1 MVDCELLTS
10 QYSGRKTQEEI
21 QEILHAFPAWFS
33 RRLLEVRA
41 LDPGCRL
48 ECVMKDKTREVGP
61 DVKNSAHFVFNLAG
75 IPRQSHREV
84 CQRVCEPWRD
94 SLSTLFRT
102 KNLDH
107 VPDDDLDN
115 PVFFLDIRAMHG
127 SQGFATLGGRKK
139 PGDPL
144 PFLSF
149 KFAVDVA
156 AKGEMRV
163 TKKELGSRRHEELSM
178 LYISSYTVGRAGTI
192 AYARSFQVK
201 PKVNLLVLPASG
213 SRTLI
218 HTGCGQE
225 KKGVGRTGPRT
236 TPVPRPAGDQVLPAW
251 LKSELRDR
259 GGYFAN
265 TTMRSLY
272 SSTCGPGGYYWSLVS
287 NLPEDPARDLQ
298 LAHVTNM
305 PCPVRMCADPPTFKT
320 HTNNGVIVAVDGE
333 TVYATCTYCGLYD
346 RRDRQSKTKPRQPK
360 NQGGLHVV
368 PGTESN
374 KYRWYIMTEGVYKS
388 MRQEIEGQVLPG

>member
-201 PKVNLLVLPASG
+201 PKV
-213 SRTLI
+213 
-218 HTGCGQE
+218 
-225 KKGVGRTGPRT
+225 K
-236 TPVPRPAGDQVLPAW
+236 
-251 LKSELRDR
+251 
-259 GGYFAN
+259 
-265 TTMRSLY
+265 
-272 SSTCGPGGYYWSLVS
+272 
-287 NLPEDPARDLQ
+287 
-298 LAHVTNM
+298 HVM
-305 PCPVRMCADPPTFKT
+305 F
-320 HTNNGVIVAVDGE
+320 
-333 TVYATCTYCGLYD
+333 
-346 RRDRQSKTKPRQPK
+346 
-360 NQGGLHVV
+360 
-368 PGTESN
+368 
-374 KYRWYIMTEGVYKS
+374 
-388 MRQEIEGQVLPG
+388 